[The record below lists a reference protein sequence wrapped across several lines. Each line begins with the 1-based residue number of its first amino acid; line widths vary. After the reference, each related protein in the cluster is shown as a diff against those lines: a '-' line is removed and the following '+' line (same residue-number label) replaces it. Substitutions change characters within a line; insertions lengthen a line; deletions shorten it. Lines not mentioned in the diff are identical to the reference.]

1 MIPDE
6 SSKSKPPCPD
16 APQVC
21 ICPLCGHGH
30 SAYAPLGSALL
41 DCLVLASDALQEAK
55 RLVEEEV
62 LP

>member
-1 MIPDE
+1 MIPEDHLTH
-6 SSKSKPPCPD
+6 KPPSPD

-41 DCLVLASDALQEAK
+41 DQLVIASDALQEAK